1 MRLHEVNF
9 GAHIW
14 DRRDANGDKGATA
27 CVAIPSFADFLSA
40 DGDWR
45 AMAWWIH
52 DHLPCSLAEFY
63 PKLGAFNI
71 SGHERPQR
79 RIVSYIKPRGTLTK
93 PGMPNHE
100 GRHDA
105 AYAVLLEVA
114 GTVRQTP

>member
-71 SGHERPQR
+71 SWHERPQPPHR
-79 RIVSYIKPRGTLTK
+79 QLHPTERDVDEAR
-93 PGMPNHE
+93 
-100 GRHDA
+100 DA
-105 AYAVLLEVA
+105 E
-114 GTVRQTP
+114 P